1 MELTELQDFLAHPD
15 TDMSLFFT
23 RKVSKNLKFISYR
36 SAVGENIRGTLKDL
50 FVNYVNSLILENA
63 DIEAYNPT
71 GVADGTYETVDTSE
85 ISCYGQYEESLAAAD
100 NNEELEDEADNL
112 NFYTVILTNPTLN
125 QSYKLIRRVTK
136 FKRLYSKGVV
146 AYFRGQELN
155 RIDAKMIGLDG
166 QIDII
171 QHENELLLLNH
182 IAIERVFFMDETF
195 SSKATEILALVKTGG
210 YVTNFDDFEEACL
223 SDKRIQKTITKMA
236 NEDIDWE
243 HALNNFD
250 EVITTIDMFTLDI
263 EYNQIPKNTL
273 IFESKKQ
280 VMPILNL
287 VRDSYYRTLINNHLG
302 TDKRIG

>member
-1 MELTELQDFLAHPD
+1 MH
-15 TDMSLFFT
+15 
-23 RKVSKNLKFISYR
+23 
-36 SAVGENIRGTLKDL
+36 
-50 FVNYVNSLILENA
+50 
-63 DIEAYNPT
+63 
-71 GVADGTYETVDTSE
+71 
-85 ISCYGQYEESLAAAD
+85 
-100 NNEELEDEADNL
+100 
-112 NFYTVILTNPTLN
+112 

-146 AYFRGQELN
+146 AFFRGQELN

-171 QHENELLLLNH
+171 QHDNELLLLNH

-195 SSKATEILALVKTGG
+195 NSKATEMLTLIKTGG
-210 YVTNFDDFEEACL
+210 YITNFDDFEEACL

-236 NEDIDWE
+236 NEDINWE
-243 HALNNFD
+243 NALNNFD
-250 EVITTIDMFTLDI
+250 EVITTIDMFDLNI

-273 IFESKKQ
+273 IFESKNQ

>member
-23 RKVSKNLKFISYR
+23 RKVSNNLNFISYR
-36 SAVGENIRGTLKDL
+36 SAVGDNIRDTLMDL

-63 DIEAYNPT
+63 EVEEYNPT
-71 GVADGTYETVDTSE
+71 GVADGTYETVNTSE
-85 ISCYGQYEESLAAAD
+85 ISCYSQYEDSLADAN
-100 NNEELEDEADNL
+100 NNEDLEDEADNL
-112 NFYTVILTNPTLN
+112 NFYTVTLTNHTLH

-146 AYFRGQELN
+146 AFFRGQELN

-171 QHENELLLLNH
+171 QHDNELLLLNH

-195 SSKATEILALVKTGG
+195 SSKATEMLTLIKTGG
-210 YVTNFDDFEEACL
+210 YITNFDDFEEACL

-236 NEDIDWE
+236 NEDINWE
-243 HALNNFD
+243 NALNNFD
-250 EVITTIDMFTLDI
+250 EVITTIDMFDLNI

-273 IFESKKQ
+273 IFESKNQ

>member
-23 RKVSKNLKFISYR
+23 RKVSNNLNFISYR
-36 SAVGENIRGTLKDL
+36 SAVGDNIRDTLMDL

-63 DIEAYNPT
+63 EVEEYNPT
-71 GVADGTYETVDTSE
+71 GVADGTYETVNTSE
-85 ISCYGQYEESLAAAD
+85 ISCYSQYEDSLADAN
-100 NNEELEDEADNL
+100 NNEDLEDEADNL
-112 NFYTVILTNPTLN
+112 NFYTVILTNHTLH

-146 AYFRGQELN
+146 AFFRGQELN

-171 QHENELLLLNH
+171 QHDNELLLLNH

-195 SSKATEILALVKTGG
+195 NSKATEMLTLIKTGG
-210 YVTNFDDFEEACL
+210 YITNFDDFEEACL

-236 NEDIDWE
+236 NEDINWE
-243 HALNNFD
+243 NALNNFD
-250 EVITTIDMFTLDI
+250 EVITTIDMFDLNI

-273 IFESKKQ
+273 IFESKNQ